1 MSDLKTTENDA
12 SVEDF
17 LAAVEDDA
25 RRQDC
30 LALRSMMERITQKP
44 AKMWGASMVGFGRYH
59 YIYKSGR
66 SGDWFVTGFSP
77 RKRDLTLYIM
87 PGFEKYGALMETLG
101 KFKVG
106 KSCLYLKR
114 LSDVDLDVLETLI
127 NQSVEDMQAMY
138 DCS

>member
-1 MSDLKTTENDA
+1 MSDLKTKENDA

-30 LALRSMMERITQKP
+30 LALQSMMERITQKP
-44 AKMWGASMVGFGRYH
+44 AKMWGASMVGFGSYH
-59 YIYKSGR
+59 YTYKSGR

-87 PGFEKYGALMETLG
+87 PGFENYGVLMEILG

-127 NQSVEDMQAMY
+127 SQSVEDMQAMY